1 MVHRINPYGLV
12 LSCYDLL
19 SYPSGELFTRRFI
32 AKIRARCFIST
43 LCGFKVLQL
52 RPLVISFR
60 SSWGNQMRMRM
71 AGFAVLAICL
81 VFCAIPAHAQ
91 TEMMLTGSKCSSCF
105 DFAASRPALLLT
117 LSESK
122 PVLMTD
128 SAKATDSD
136 DFDLDRV
143 ASDSGF
149 GKGDLNSDYAPMRHR
164 QRLEGDPVAYR
175 HRHDFDGDGDDDHDH
190 HHHHKFG
197 GGPGGHVDP
206 PPVSPT
212 PEPMSM
218 LLFGTGLLVLGGTL
232 RRRQR
237 KAAI

>member
-1 MVHRINPYGLV
+1 
-12 LSCYDLL
+12 
-19 SYPSGELFTRRFI
+19 
-32 AKIRARCFIST
+32 
-43 LCGFKVLQL
+43 
-52 RPLVISFR
+52 
-60 SSWGNQMRMRM
+60 MRMRM
-71 AGFAVLAICL
+71 VCFAVLAICL

-91 TEMMLTGSKCSSCF
+91 TEMMLTGSRCSSCF
-105 DFAASRPALLLT
+105 DFAASRSSLVLT

-136 DFDLDRV
+136 DFDRT
-143 ASDSGF
+143 AFDSGF
-149 GKGDLNSDYAPMRHR
+149 GKGDLNSDYAPMRHH
-164 QRLEGDPVAYR
+164 QRLEGDPVADR
-175 HRHDFDGDGDDDHDH
+175 HRHDFDGDGDDDHD

-218 LLFGTGLLVLGGTL
+218 ILFGTGLLVLGGTL

-237 KAAI
+237 KVTI

>member
-1 MVHRINPYGLV
+1 MICGINPYGLV

-19 SYPSGELFTRRFI
+19 SYPSGELFTSRFI
-32 AKIRARCFIST
+32 AKIEPRCFITT
-43 LCGFKVLQL
+43 LCVFKVLQF

-71 AGFAVLAICL
+71 VGFAVLAICL

-105 DFAASRPALLLT
+105 DFAASRSSLVIT
-117 LSESK
+117 LSETK

-128 SAKATDSD
+128 SARATDRD

-149 GKGDLNSDYAPMRHR
+149 GKGDLSSDYAPIRHH
-164 QRLEGDPVAYR
+164 QRLEGDPLADR
-175 HRHDFDGDGDDDHDH
+175 HRRGFDGDGDDDHD
-190 HHHHKFG
+190 HHHKFG

-237 KAAI
+237 KVVI